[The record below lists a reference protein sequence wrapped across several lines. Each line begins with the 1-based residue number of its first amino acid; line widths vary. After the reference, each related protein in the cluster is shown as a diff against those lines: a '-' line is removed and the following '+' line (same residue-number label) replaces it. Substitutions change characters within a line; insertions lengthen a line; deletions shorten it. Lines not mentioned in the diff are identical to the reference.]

1 MTYDVSMEA
10 GGQSLTLASTVAR
23 TQAMHDDEAVWQVAT
38 TLESQMGTAVDT
50 VSLRVSDLQ
59 PVHRALEQGPV
70 KMTLDYSDTAVVGEV
85 LMPSG
90 AKMPVN
96 VTLDGPVVGHL
107 ETAVEAMPLA
117 AGFATEVVAFQPA
130 TGSVQRIL
138 VEVAG
143 AEPVDV
149 PAGSFDAYRLTLSAA
164 DGLSG
169 TLWVTEA
176 KPHRAVKSDLTQPAM
191 GGRIVSVLAGME

>member
-1 MTYDVSMEA
+1 MTYDVTMEA
-10 GGQSLTLASTVAR
+10 GGQSLTMASTVAR
-23 TQAMHDDEAVWQVAT
+23 TQAMHEDEAVWQIAT
-38 TLESQMGTAVDT
+38 TIESQMGTAVDT

-59 PVHRALEQGPV
+59 PVHRALAQGPV

-85 LMPSG
+85 LMPGGS
-90 AKMPVN
+90 KTPLN

-117 AGFATEVVAFQPA
+117 VGFATQVVAFQPA
-130 TGSVQRIL
+130 TGMQRIR

-143 AEPVDV
+143 AESVDV

-164 DGLSG
+164 VGLSG

-176 KPHRAVKSDLTQPAM
+176 KPHRAVKSDLTQPLM

>member
-1 MTYDVSMEA
+1 MTPEA
-10 GGQSLTLASTVAR
+10 GGQSLTMVSTVAR
-23 TQAMHDDEAVWQVAT
+23 TQAMHDDETVWQVAT
-38 TLESQMGTAVDT
+38 TIESQQMGTAVET

-70 KMTLDYSDTAVVGEV
+70 KMTLDYSDTAVVGEI
-85 LMPSG
+85 LMHGG
-90 AKMPVN
+90 AKTPIN
-96 VTLDGPVVGHL
+96 VTLDGPVVGYL

-117 AGFATEVVAFQPA
+117 VGFATQVVAFQPA
-130 TGSVQRIL
+130 TASVQRIE

-143 AEPVDV
+143 AESVDV
-149 PAGSFDAYRLTLSAA
+149 PAGSFDTYRLTLSAA

-176 KPHRAVKSDLTQPAM
+176 EPHRTVKTDLNQPAM